1 MEKNIIKSRLLELSR
16 DDLNLSRLVDL
27 TVYEVSRVVSWEQK
41 RNYGLS
47 FHVLEHFGDKPEK
60 GLHTVYRYSEA
71 DIYELLSIMIRLEK
85 QFDKMRN
92 AYISVEWK

>member
-27 TVYEVSRVVSWEQK
+27 TVYEVSRVISWEQK

-60 GLHTVYRYSEA
+60 ALHTVYRYSEA

>member
-60 GLHTVYRYSEA
+60 ALHTVYRYSEA